1 MYLKGAHPPF
11 TSDIFYGFVKKLS
24 SWIRSEDLMYNMM
37 NVVDSDILY
46 NWNLLGE
53 YNLKILSQ
61 TSKKKKK
68 HNNNSQLCKVIG
80 ISERIFS
87 QCICLANNHIYIL
100 NIL

>member
-1 MYLKGAHPPF
+1 MYSLPTEDIIVYLKGAHPPF

-68 HNNNSQLCKVIG
+68 KPKKKQKTQQQLTIM
-80 ISERIFS
+80 
-87 QCICLANNHIYIL
+87 
-100 NIL
+100 